1 MLQNNLILFVEINY
15 SKYIFVTGRFDGN
28 HNFEVIEKI
37 IVPNTKDTNDYLLLN
52 IDQAQDIIKKNVQLL
67 EDKLNCIYKEVIV
80 ILDNFEYTSINISG
94 SKRLNGSQILKE
106 NISYILNFLKLEIIE
121 NEKEKSILQIFNSRS
136 ILDGKRVE
144 NLPIGLFGD
153 FYSHELTF
161 FLIKNNDLKN
171 IKKIFNKNNLY
182 INKILTKDFI
192 EGTQIINKNKNSETF
207 FKIKIYKD
215 SSSISYFENASFKF
229 INHFKFGSNIILSDI
244 CKVCSIE
251 KRLIENILSDTI
263 FKNENIDESDFLEE
277 KYFVKGNYKKIKKSL
292 IIEIVNARIEEMINI
307 IFEKNINITSLK
319 KKIDD
324 IVYLNLEDRSIS
336 SNFGKNFYNYFI
348 ERNNLKISFIDNFS
362 IEDLII
368 CASRLSTFGWKK
380 EAIPITQ
387 TKNSLITRI
396 FKSIFE

>member
-1 MLQNNLILFVEINY
+1 M
-15 SKYIFVTGRFDGN
+15 
-28 HNFEVIEKI
+28 
-37 IVPNTKDTNDYLLLN
+37 
-52 IDQAQDIIKKNVQLL
+52 
-67 EDKLNCIYKEVIV
+67 
-80 ILDNFEYTSINISG
+80 DNFEYTSINISG